1 MDGSLG
7 SLFSN
12 AIWTAIGGALPI
24 LLAATIVGL
33 AVGILQTATSIQ
45 EQTLSFV
52 PKILVVLLTALFLG
66 PTLFAPILKLASD
79 IFGNL
84 ESFVK

>member
-12 AIWTAIGGALPI
+12 AIWIAIGGALPI

-52 PKILVVLLTALFLG
+52 PKILVVLLTALFFG
-66 PTLFAPILKLASD
+66 HTLFAPILKLASD